1 MQDHCHFDGDQTQ
14 RENNTPSSG
23 GSAGSQHPSNEA
35 FVEWDGRHD
44 DARLIFRVAGMPPIL
59 SSDSLDTMLFSDSR
73 CLIVDDSAAF
83 CAAAKTVLF
92 EAGAAVVGTA
102 ATSADAVVVANTISP
117 QLIIVDID
125 LGAESGFDVVEML
138 STGDRDPQ
146 PAIVLVSTHD
156 ETDFMDLI
164 DVSSAVG
171 FLPKFELSATSLL
184 QLMNSPSRDT

>member
-1 MQDHCHFDGDQTQ
+1 
-14 RENNTPSSG
+14 
-23 GSAGSQHPSNEA
+23 
-35 FVEWDGRHD
+35 
-44 DARLIFRVAGMPPIL
+44 
-59 SSDSLDTMLFSDSR
+59 MLFSDSR